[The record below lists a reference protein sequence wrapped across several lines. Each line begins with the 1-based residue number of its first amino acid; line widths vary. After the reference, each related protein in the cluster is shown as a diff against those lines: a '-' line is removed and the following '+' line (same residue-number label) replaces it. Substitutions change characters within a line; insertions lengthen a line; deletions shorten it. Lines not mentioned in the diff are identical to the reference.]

1 MMKHRRRSVA
11 KLTPMVAEEVER
23 LRSVCDGGADE
34 EADKRLDPDERYAWL
49 GRVLWQTERA
59 HGVLNDLVMR
69 DHRAGRDF
77 QLQSW
82 QLAVTSAINACANL
96 GGFIAADEMA
106 KPRALVRWK
115 PVDLPSYV
123 LAIAT
128 LAQLLDRRI
137 VTLSAEE
144 MDLIERT
151 AKAERRAR

>member
-1 MMKHRRRSVA
+1 MTKHRRRSVA
-11 KLTPMVAEEVER
+11 KLTPMVAEEVEK
-23 LRSVCDGGADE
+23 LRSVCDDGADKE
-34 EADKRLDPDERYAWL
+34 EDKRLDPAERYAWL
-49 GRVLWQTERA
+49 ARVLWQTEQA
-59 HGVLNDLVMR
+59 HGVLNDLVVR
-69 DHRAGRDF
+69 DHHAGRDF

-96 GGFIAADEMA
+96 GGLIAADEMA

-137 VTLSAEE
+137 VTLSADE

-151 AKAERRAR
+151 AKAERRAK